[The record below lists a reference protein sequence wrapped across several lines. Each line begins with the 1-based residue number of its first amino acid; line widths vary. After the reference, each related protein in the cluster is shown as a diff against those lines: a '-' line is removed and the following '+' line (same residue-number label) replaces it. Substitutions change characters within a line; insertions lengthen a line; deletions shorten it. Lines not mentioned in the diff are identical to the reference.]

1 MKARL
6 TIIAMLSL
14 SAISC
19 TSADYEDYRF
29 FPREYVS
36 NVEYDSIYHYGYN
49 QGCESALNAK
59 GQTGMDYLKDV
70 TFDGSNT
77 RFNEGWDAG
86 NKACKEGVRAV
97 IYHLQPTNSD
107 S

>member
-6 TIIAMLSL
+6 IIIVMLSL

-19 TSADYEDYRF
+19 TSADYKDYRL

-36 NVEYDSIYHYGYN
+36 NEEYDSIYHYGYN
-49 QGCESALNAK
+49 QGCESALNTK

-70 TFDGSNT
+70 ALDGSNT

-86 NKACKEGVRAV
+86 NKACKEGVRRGM
-97 IYHLQPTNSD
+97 YDL
-107 S
+107 